1 MFCLVSLNSVG
12 RLALISQIACHICM
26 VNLGNEFLMVM
37 MDFGELSM
45 GQDQVVSMWNCAK
58 IEHE

>member
-1 MFCLVSLNSVG
+1 MFCLVSLSILA
-12 RLALISQIACHICM
+12 RLALVSEIACHISM

-45 GQDQVVSMWNCAK
+45 GQDQIVAMWNCD
-58 IEHE
+58 